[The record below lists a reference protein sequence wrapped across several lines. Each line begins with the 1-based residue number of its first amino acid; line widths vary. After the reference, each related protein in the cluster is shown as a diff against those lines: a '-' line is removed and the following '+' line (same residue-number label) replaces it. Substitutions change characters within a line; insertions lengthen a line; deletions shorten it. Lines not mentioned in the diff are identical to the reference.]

1 MLSVLKN
8 DIVSKTPHFSRTF
21 HSLLSSTII
30 GKNLCCLIS
39 KTCDFTPQFWLYFFS
54 SEDRMQIVDG
64 IRVYLWKIDEFYLR
78 RPQWKA
84 NQMNSVITHRIT
96 SRTAFS
102 LQRHLNDYSSFS
114 LMKYIDLNYKII
126 SFQKFPAFGSAV
138 YFNGWDKFCICL
150 WAAKFHWSS
159 CTWHMTRSKDK
170 NPEIKIQRKEN
181 CR

>member
-8 DIVSKTPHFSRTF
+8 DIVCKTPHFSRTF

-39 KTCDFTPQFWLYFFS
+39 KTCDFTPQFWLYFEFFQ

-84 NQMNSVITHRIT
+84 NQMYSVITHRIT

-114 LMKYIDLNYKII
+114 FMKYIDLNYKIVF
-126 SFQKFPAFGSAV
+126 FQKFPAFGSAV
-138 YFNGWDKFCICL
+138 YFNG
-150 WAAKFHWSS
+150 
-159 CTWHMTRSKDK
+159 
-170 NPEIKIQRKEN
+170 
-181 CR
+181 